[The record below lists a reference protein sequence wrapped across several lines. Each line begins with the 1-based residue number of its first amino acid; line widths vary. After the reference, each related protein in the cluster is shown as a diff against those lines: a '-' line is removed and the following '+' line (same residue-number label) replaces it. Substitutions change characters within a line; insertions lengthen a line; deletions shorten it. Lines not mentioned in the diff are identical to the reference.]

1 MRNQDVW
8 PLHSARR
15 ARAAGERGRDV
26 LVMYQEIRDRIFRP
40 CREHGLRPDFP
51 ETTRTGRV
59 LLVWNSGQ
67 EVVARA
73 FIPTMSDPPPTVLA
87 RLQHDLTGIFGE
99 GWME

>member
-1 MRNQDVW
+1 M
-8 PLHSARR
+8 
-15 ARAAGERGRDV
+15 
-26 LVMYQEIRDRIFRP
+26 
-40 CREHGLRPDFP
+40 
-51 ETTRTGRV
+51 